1 LAGDRRIGI
10 IFVHTP
16 ADQAYS
22 FYASRIA
29 QGASMSDFLATRSA
43 EVEGEV
49 ESLISSADA
58 VLYNWT
64 GRPQYRETIK
74 ALMDELG
81 TSEVPGR

>member
-1 LAGDRRIGI
+1 MAGDRRIGI

-16 ADQAYS
+16 PDQAYS

-29 QGASMSDFLATRSA
+29 QGATMSDFLATRSA
-43 EVEGEV
+43 QVEGEV
-49 ESLISSADA
+49 ENLISSADA

-74 ALMDELG
+74 ALMAELG
-81 TSEVPGR
+81 TSEVPRS